1 MNDVSLD
8 VHAGEI
14 LAVAGVQGNGRTE
27 LVRCIYGLL
36 PTEEGRVS
44 VFGQISRVKALGTL
58 QKQALDILPRIEVA
72 KAWR

>member
-8 VHAGEI
+8 VRAGEI
-14 LAVAGVQGNGRTE
+14 LAVAGVQGNGQTE

-44 VFGQISRVKALGTL
+44 VVGRISG
-58 QKQALDILPRIEVA
+58 
-72 KAWR
+72 